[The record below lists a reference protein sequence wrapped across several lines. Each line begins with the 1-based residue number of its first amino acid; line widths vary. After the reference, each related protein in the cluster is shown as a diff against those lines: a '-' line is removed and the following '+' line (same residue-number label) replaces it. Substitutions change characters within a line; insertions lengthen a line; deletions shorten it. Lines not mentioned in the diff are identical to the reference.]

1 MNNQAQEPASI
12 TSFRQWM
19 EDLPKGYSSNHTV
32 NTHSEREV
40 LQMLDAA
47 TKAGEWLRKRGF
59 NCFQRGTG
67 AINKTGF
74 TFTAQKGGKKIT
86 FKVLG
91 PGAPTVYKGVAET
104 SREAYRQLDLNA
116 ACTELVKAAIECGET
131 YDRALAA
138 KIGRESGYV
147 SARRNDLDKLGHFN
161 YAGKRYMVEYT
172 VKKPCTVTGK
182 RVQWWRVVE
191 AVNGQT
197 SLF

>member
-1 MNNQAQEPASI
+1 MNTQALPASI

-47 TKAGEWLRKRGF
+47 TKAGEWLRNRGF

-74 TFTAQKGGKKIT
+74 TFTAQKDGKKIT

-91 PGAPTVYKGVAET
+91 PGAPMVYKGVAET
-104 SREAYRQLDLNA
+104 SREAYRSINLDTLQREVVRA
-116 ACTELVKAAIECGET
+116 ALEVGET
-131 YDRALAA
+131 YDRDLAER
-138 KIGRESGYV
+138 IGKGPNDV
-147 SARRNDLDKLGHFN
+147 SARRNELELADFEYN
-161 YAGKRYMVEYT
+161 GKMYRIEYH
-172 VKKPCTVTGK
+172 VQKPSKHTNR

-191 AVNGQT
+191 ASNGQT

>member
-1 MNNQAQEPASI
+1 MNTQALPASI

-47 TKAGEWLRKRGF
+47 TKAGEWLRNRGF

-74 TFTAQKGGKKIT
+74 TFTAQKDGKKIT

-91 PGAPTVYKGVAET
+91 PGAPMVYKGVAET
-104 SREAYRQLDLNA
+104 SREAYRSINLDTLQREVVRA
-116 ACTELVKAAIECGET
+116 ALEVGET
-131 YDRALAA
+131 YDRDLAER
-138 KIGRESGYV
+138 IGKGPNDV
-147 SARRNDLDKLGHFN
+147 SARRNELELADFEYN
-161 YAGKRYMVEYT
+161 GKMYRIEYH
-172 VKKPCTVTGK
+172 VQKPSKHTNR

>member
-1 MNNQAQEPASI
+1 MNNTVSEPASI

-19 EDLPKGYSSNHTV
+19 ENLPKGYSSNHTV

-47 TKAGEWLRKRGF
+47 TKACEWLRKRGF
-59 NCFQRGTG
+59 NCFQRGSG

-74 TFTAQKGGKKIT
+74 AFTAQKDGNKIT

-91 PGAPTVYKGVAET
+91 PGAPMSYKGVTET
-104 SREAYRQLDLNA
+104 SREAYRSINLDTLQREVVRA
-116 ACTELVKAAIECGET
+116 ALECGET
-131 YDRALAA
+131 YDRDLAER
-138 KIGRESGYV
+138 IGKGPNDV
-147 SARRNDLDKLGHFN
+147 SARRNELELADFEYN
-161 YAGKRYMVEYT
+161 GKMYRIEYH
-172 VKKPCTVTGK
+172 KQKPSKHTNR

>member
-19 EDLPKGYSSNHTV
+19 ENLPKGYSSNHTV
-32 NTHSEREV
+32 NTHTEREV

-74 TFTAQKGGKKIT
+74 TFTAQKDGKKII

-91 PGAPTVYKGVAET
+91 PGAPMVYKGVAET
-104 SREAYRQLDLNA
+104 SREAYRSINLDTLQREVVRA
-116 ACTELVKAAIECGET
+116 ALECGET
-131 YDRALAA
+131 YDRDLADR
-138 KIGRESGYV
+138 IGKGPNDV
-147 SARRNDLDKLGHFN
+147 SARRNELELADFEYN
-161 YAGKRYMVEYT
+161 GKMYRIEYHKQKASRHT
-172 VKKPCTVTGK
+172 NR

-191 AVNGQT
+191 VVNGQT

>member
-1 MNNQAQEPASI
+1 MNTQALPASI

-47 TKAGEWLRKRGF
+47 TKAGEWLRNRGF

-74 TFTAQKGGKKIT
+74 TFTAQKDGKKIT

-91 PGAPTVYKGVAET
+91 PGAPMVYKGVAET
-104 SREAYRQLDLNA
+104 SREAYRSINLDTLQREVVRA
-116 ACTELVKAAIECGET
+116 ALEVGET
-131 YDRALAA
+131 YDRDLAER
-138 KIGRESGYV
+138 IGKGPNDV
-147 SARRNDLDKLGHFN
+147 SARRNELELADFEYN
-161 YAGKRYMVEYT
+161 GKMYRIEYH
-172 VKKPCTVTGK
+172 VQKPSKHTNR

-191 AVNGQT
+191 VSNGQT